1 MLIDWFTVGAQA
13 VNFLVLVWL
22 LKRFLYKPVLA
33 AIDAREKRIA
43 GELADADKRKTE
55 AQAARDASLA
65 ATQALDLDAKV
76 QGDRLLKEAHAAAE
90 ALITSQKAA
99 LDGERVRLGLEL
111 KRLAGTESMNIAR
124 ALLKDMAGADLDVRF
139 TEMFVKRVGELD
151 PKSKESFGA
160 SLERSNF
167 VCVVSSAF
175 PIGEPERAM
184 IQDALNVTFS
194 ADLHLQF
201 KTSMQVIGGVELDA
215 YGQRLSWT
223 IADYLTHLDD
233 KFGALLHTS
242 GVSFRTAAAA

>member
-1 MLIDWFTVGAQA
+1 L
-13 VNFLVLVWL
+13 
-22 LKRFLYKPVLA
+22 
-33 AIDAREKRIA
+33 
-43 GELADADKRKTE
+43 
-55 AQAARDASLA
+55 
-65 ATQALDLDAKV
+65 
-76 QGDRLLKEAHAAAE
+76 
-90 ALITSQKAA
+90 
-99 LDGERVRLGLEL
+99 
-111 KRLAGTESMNIAR
+111 R